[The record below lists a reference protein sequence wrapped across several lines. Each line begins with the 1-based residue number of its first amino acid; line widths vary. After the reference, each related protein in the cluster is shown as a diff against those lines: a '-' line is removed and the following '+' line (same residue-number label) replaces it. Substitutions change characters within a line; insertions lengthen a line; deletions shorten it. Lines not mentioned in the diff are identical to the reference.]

1 MTGAGSHCGRR
12 LLGKQ
17 ASMTS
22 TAEVGSQC
30 GRQNSWASEL
40 DAARGQVSVVAQ
52 GMRRERL
59 KRMTKLRAGGRHVEV
74 KKLPIFDLRDFYF
87 SSLFSLNFLLHQLFL
102 MTWKLI

>member
-1 MTGAGSHCGRR
+1 VDEAAGLLAITVGARGHTVAMTGAGSHCGRR

-40 DAARGQVSVVAQ
+40 DAARGQASVVAQ

-59 KRMTKLRAGGRHVEV
+59 KRMTKLGAGGRHVETA
-74 KKLPIFDLRDFYF
+74 
-87 SSLFSLNFLLHQLFL
+87 NF
-102 MTWKLI
+102 